1 MYYSPKAFLPESLRL
16 LMDTVVAGSIRNYEM
31 HILEPNWKSHNK
43 SENGKQHLL
52 LHHYFCPVYLNME

>member
-16 LMDTVVAGSIRNYEM
+16 LMDTVAGSIRNYEM

-43 SENGKQHLL
+43 SNIY
-52 LHHYFCPVYLNME
+52 YFITTSALCI